1 MGLLVTSKIKV
12 SCLNVKLKT
21 NWRIV
26 KDMKLCFMQYH
37 IFLIWSTHLVLFG
50 MILINIEPIT
60 RYMMLM

>member
-37 IFLIWSTHLVLFG
+37 IFFNMEHTLSTVWYDS
-50 MILINIEPIT
+50 N
-60 RYMMLM
+60 